1 MFRQLPLVAAMSLVA
16 SSALAADAVIEP
28 VVDPVAVEDARFT
41 LLLGG
46 GVGFQPLYEGS
57 DEYRAVGFPII
68 APSFGAS
75 EGPRRFEFR
84 GLDDVRIHA
93 LRFGGLSLGPVLGY
107 RFGRDEDDA
116 ARLNGLGDID
126 NGIVAGGFVAYDFVD
141 DPDTRLGVALAA
153 STQVTG
159 DDFGRS
165 DLGAP
170 DFRVGT
176 DYGVEIDLSMSYE
189 RTVSDRLRL
198 SGRVG
203 TTFAD
208 GDYMQTYFGVTP
220 AQSANSAAGLSA
232 FDADAGLKDV
242 YLNVGATFNV
252 TERFELRASLGYQR
266 LLGDAADSPVTM
278 NANQFTGAFG
288 AAYRFRF

>member
-1 MFRQLPLVAAMSLVA
+1 MIRNLALL
-16 SSALAADAVIEP
+16 SALLAAGASHAADAVP
-28 VVDPVAVEDARFT
+28 PVDPVLEDVPTDARFT

-68 APSFGAS
+68 APSFGDTD
-75 EGPRRFEFR
+75 GPRRFEFR
-84 GLDDVRIHA
+84 SLDDVRIHV

-116 ARLNGLGDID
+116 ARLRGLGDVD
-126 NGIVAGGFVAYDFVD
+126 NGVVAGGFVAYDFVD
-141 DPDTRLGVALAA
+141 EPDTRLGLALAA

-165 DLGAP
+165 SFGTP
-170 DFRVGT
+170 NFRVGT
-176 DYGVEIDLSMSYE
+176 DYGVEIDLSASYE
-189 RTVSDRLRL
+189 RTLSDRLRL
-198 SGRVG
+198 SARLG

-220 AQSANSAAGLSA
+220 AQAANSVAGLPA
-232 FDADAGLKDV
+232 FDADSGIKDV
-242 YLNVGATFNV
+242 YVNVGTTFNL
-252 TERFELRASLGYQR
+252 TENFELRASLGYQR
-266 LLGDAADSPVTM
+266 LLGDAANSPVTM
-278 NANQFTGAFG
+278 DANQFTGALG